1 MANKM
6 NILHINFMSVI
17 CLALTLIGYVLVKK
31 LHRKF
36 PYMLLS
42 PALFVPFILIIFML
56 VFHVSY
62 DTYMQ
67 ENQWIVWM
75 LGPATVAFA
84 IPIYEYRQVIK
95 NHLFSI
101 SLGIVAGMLS
111 GIISAFYLAQL
122 FSFNQET
129 TYSLMARS
137 ISTPFAMELTS
148 HLGGSVELVI
158 LFTMI
163 TGIAGVAFA
172 DLVLAG
178 LKLHSKFAQG
188 SALGNSAH
196 GFGTS
201 KAFMRHKEEGVAACL
216 SMVLAGVFM
225 VLLGPSLIHTAVWL
239 LN

>member
-1 MANKM
+1 
-6 NILHINFMSVI
+6 
-17 CLALTLIGYVLVKK
+17 
-31 LHRKF
+31 
-36 PYMLLS
+36 
-42 PALFVPFILIIFML
+42 
-56 VFHVSY
+56 
-62 DTYMQ
+62 
-67 ENQWIVWM
+67 
-75 LGPATVAFA
+75 
-84 IPIYEYRQVIK
+84 
-95 NHLFSI
+95 
-101 SLGIVAGMLS
+101 MLS
-111 GIISAFYLAQL
+111 GIVSAFYLARL

-201 KAFMRHKEEGVAACL
+201 KAFLRHQEEGVVACL
-216 SMVLAGVFM
+216 TMVLSGILM
-225 VLLGPSLIHTAVWL
+225 VICGPWIIHTVIRVL
-239 LN
+239 T